1 MAVIDRGLERI
12 ARFLGGAGIL
22 VALLMAL
29 HIVIDVA
36 ARFLFNAPLAGT
48 LEIVANYYMVG
59 LIFAPLALV
68 QRKRAHI
75 AADFLA
81 GVFGRRLR
89 TGLDVVIAVA
99 MTAFCG
105 AVIWR
110 TGIEALRSID
120 TLEAVQTSGYFV
132 YVFPARWFIPVGLTA
147 MGCCALAQGI
157 GSFRQLLR
165 GEVEADS

>member
-36 ARFLFNAPLAGT
+36 ARFLF
-48 LEIVANYYMVG
+48 
-59 LIFAPLALV
+59 
-68 QRKRAHI
+68 K
-75 AADFLA
+75 
-81 GVFGRRLR
+81 
-89 TGLDVVIAVA
+89 
-99 MTAFCG
+99 
-105 AVIWR
+105 
-110 TGIEALRSID
+110 ALRSID